1 MTHIFHPDLSRATIK
16 DAVAYIRDKLPS
28 FDDDGQLTIRLLLT
42 GFPEFSVRTLVSVWS
57 DQLDKN
63 GNGIAAGMASA
74 EFFTARQ
81 AMDGIKR
88 RYPIA
93 LLQNATVDGLG
104 NVSCTNGMHFY
115 DVCLEGLPPL
125 RGELRPAEWRALE
138 YCIALHEGKAGVAER
153 VQFYPELAERLA
165 GFSPPPLKVI
175 MGYIGDNQPLGG
187 DEPTISIETLRSAL
201 RIMALRRP
209 KHGQYADGFLR
220 NEANGSEIARS
231 ALGA

>member
-1 MTHIFHPDLSRATIK
+1 MTHIFHPDLSRATIE
-16 DAVAYIRDKLPS
+16 DAVAYIRSKLPS
-28 FDDDGQLTIRLLLT
+28 FDDDGQHRIQLLLT

-57 DQLDKN
+57 DHLDKN

-104 NVSCTNGMHFY
+104 NVTCTNGQHFY
-115 DVCLEGLPPL
+115 DVRLEALPPL

-138 YCIALHEGKAGVAER
+138 YCIALREGKTGVAER
-153 VQFYPELAERLA
+153 VQSYPELAERLA
-165 GFSPPPLKVI
+165 GFSPPPLKVV
-175 MGYIGDNQPLGG
+175 MGYIRDNQPEAEL
-187 DEPTISIETLRSAL
+187 SVSVETLRSAL
-201 RIMALRRP
+201 RMMGLRQP
-209 KHGQYADGFLR
+209 KHGQHAEPLF
-220 NEANGSEIARS
+220 AKRS
-231 ALGA
+231 QMGVG